1 MPKKK
6 KPRKADPAE
15 LITIPFDNLVLAH
28 GEIGIHRGRKY
39 GFRDVFGFQTLQNV
53 PLVRL
58 AKKVKAAYE
67 GTDVPRHKGWPAQ
80 RETMKWFV
88 DRGAEALYQLNDDML
103 VYKEPDG
110 IYALAEGN
118 HRALALYLLGADSIR
133 ARIIKRKPVRMWSRV
148 GSGTSVVRA
157 FRPSSR

>member
-6 KPRKADPAE
+6 KPKKAEPAD
-15 LITIPFDNLVLAH
+15 LITIPMDKLVLSH

-39 GFRDVFGFQTLQNV
+39 GFRDVFGFRTLQNV
-53 PLVRL
+53 PFVRL

-88 DRGAEALYQLNDDML
+88 DQGVDELYRLAGDML

-118 HRALALYLLGADSIR
+118 HRALALYILGAENIR
-133 ARIIKRKPVRMWSRV
+133 AYVIKRSPVRMWSRV
-148 GSGTSVVRA
+148 GAGASVVRA

>member
-6 KPRKADPAE
+6 KPKKANPAD
-15 LITIPFDNLVLAH
+15 LITISVDNLVLSH
-28 GEIGIHRGRKY
+28 REIGIHRGRKH

-53 PLVRL
+53 PFVRL

-67 GTDVPRHKGWPAQ
+67 GTDVPHHKGWPAQ
-80 RETMKWFV
+80 RETMQWFV
-88 DRGAEALYQLNDDML
+88 ERGADAMYQLKDDIL

-118 HRALALYLLGADSIR
+118 HRALALYIMGADSLR
-133 ARIIKRKPVRMWSRV
+133 ARVIKRPPPRVWSRV
-148 GSGTSVVRA
+148 GGTQVTRA
-157 FRPSSR
+157 FRPSR

>member
-6 KPRKADPAE
+6 KPKKADPAE
-15 LITIPFDNLVLAH
+15 MVTIPFDNLVLAH

-53 PLVRL
+53 PFVRL

-67 GTDVPRHKGWPAQ
+67 GTDVPRHKGWAAQ

-88 DRGAEALYQLNDDML
+88 DQGADALYRLKDDML

-110 IYALAEGN
+110 IFALAEGN
-118 HRALALYLLGADSIR
+118 HRALALYILGQDNIR
-133 ARIIKRKPVRMWSRV
+133 ARIIKRKPVRMWSRL
-148 GSGTSVVRA
+148 GGGTSVVRA
-157 FRPSSR
+157 YRPTR